1 MPGPFQ
7 PKAILI
13 NETLGNLGALGL
25 GQAPDVED
33 FAYVDSQIDNVIRML
48 AALEICYIADPENI
62 PSALINPL
70 ADILASECAN
80 RFGASSDDNAKLQA
94 KGLGVPPGS
103 GAAAMAIKAMMRGRP
118 TYQPLQ
124 SIYF

>member
-33 FAYVDSQIDNVIRML
+33 FAYVDSQVDNVIRML

-70 ADILASECAN
+70 ADIMHLVRPQHRVATLRHGHLA
-80 RFGASSDDNAKLQA
+80 GLQTTE
-94 KGLGVPPGS
+94 
-103 GAAAMAIKAMMRGRP
+103 R
-118 TYQPLQ
+118 
-124 SIYF
+124 